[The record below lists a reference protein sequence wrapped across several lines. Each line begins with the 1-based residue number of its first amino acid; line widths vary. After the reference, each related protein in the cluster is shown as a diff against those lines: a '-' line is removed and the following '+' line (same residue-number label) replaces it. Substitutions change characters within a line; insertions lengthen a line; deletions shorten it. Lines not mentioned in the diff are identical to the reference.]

1 MRKWFS
7 ILNSVKVSEDE
18 DMGIMCLLN
27 FAGWMSLVTILS
39 SFTGIMEIEAKLETD
54 KMYSR

>member
-18 DMGIMCLLN
+18 DMGIMCILN
-27 FAGWMSLVTILS
+27 FTGWMSLVTIQS
-39 SFTGIMEIEAKLETD
+39 SFSGIMEIEAKLEKD